1 MKRPFALVGYWL
13 IKATFKCLGVLAVKS
28 KVFGKMLTMQ
38 EERGA
43 AKFQKKIRFG
53 RLFFLQEKLDTF
65 SNLKSDDFISIHE
78 KTVLPKQFFPHM

>member
-1 MKRPFALVGYWL
+1 MGYWL
-13 IKATFKCLGVLAVKS
+13 IKATFNCLGVLAVH

-53 RLFFLQEKLDTF
+53 RLFFLHENLDTF
-65 SNLKSDDFISIHE
+65 SNLKSISDDFFSIHE
-78 KTVLPKQFFPHM
+78 KTVLPKKFFPHM